1 VSFRVFRGPYSSC
14 NSWIE
19 TNLAARRC
27 SRRKLVGSGSCDF
40 DDRQLNSHRNRMT
53 TMHGSSK
60 DSITPGRFTVK
71 RFILTALI
79 LSLDLDLLAQAITNV
94 VARQEGEE
102 MIVTYDLNKSLNE
115 GEEVTIG
122 YTTDYGA
129 TWSLISP
136 TGDVGRNIQSGR
148 GKTIRWL
155 IDPEVAD
162 RTLKFKVNII
172 DRTNMVWVEGG
183 TFQMGSNS
191 GDSDEKPVH
200 TVTVKG
206 FWMGKY
212 EVTQAEY
219 RRVMGTNPSR
229 FQCDDCPVENVSWN
243 DAVEYAK
250 RVGGR
255 LPTEAEW
262 EYAARGGNQSRNYK
276 YSGSDNLDEVGW
288 YSNNSGNKT
297 HPIGQKKPNELGLY
311 DMAGNVWEWCQ
322 DGYDEGYYAKSPRD
336 NPTGPSYGSHRVL
349 RGGSWSGIGY
359 GCRLSL
365 RNRLDPVNR
374 GNYIGFRCVR
384 DF

>member
-1 VSFRVFRGPYSSC
+1 
-14 NSWIE
+14 
-19 TNLAARRC
+19 
-27 SRRKLVGSGSCDF
+27 
-40 DDRQLNSHRNRMT
+40 
-53 TMHGSSK
+53 MHGSSK

-79 LSLDLDLLAQAITNV
+79 LSLNLNLLAQAITNV
-94 VARQEGEE
+94 VARQEGDE
-102 MIVTYDLNKSLNE
+102 MIVTYDLNQPLKKA
-115 GEEVTIG
+115 EEATIG
-122 YTTDYGA
+122 YTIDNGL
-129 TWSLISP
+129 TWSLISNA
-136 TGDVGRNIQSGR
+136 TGDVGKNIQSGR

-191 GDSDEKPVH
+191 GDSDEKLVH

-219 RRVMGTNPSR
+219 RRVMGTNPSY
-229 FQCDDCPVENVSWN
+229 FACDDCPVENVSWN

-288 YSNNSGNKT
+288 YDNNSSGKT
-297 HPIGQKKPNELGLY
+297 HPVGQKKPNELGIY
-311 DMAGNVWEWCQ
+311 DMSGNVWEWCA
-322 DGYDEGYYAKSPRD
+322 DWHGDNYYSQSTRS
-336 NPTGPSYGSHRVL
+336 NPSGPSYGSDRVL
-349 RGGSWSGIGY
+349 RGGSWTRHDY
-359 GCRLSL
+359 CCRLSYRYRYVPDL
-365 RNRLDPVNR
+365 RSNRF
-374 GNYIGFRCVR
+374 GFRCVW

>member
-1 VSFRVFRGPYSSC
+1 
-14 NSWIE
+14 
-19 TNLAARRC
+19 
-27 SRRKLVGSGSCDF
+27 
-40 DDRQLNSHRNRMT
+40 
-53 TMHGSSK
+53 MHGSSK
-60 DSITPGRFTVK
+60 DLITPGRFTVK

-79 LSLDLDLLAQAITNV
+79 LSLNLDLLAQAITNV
-94 VARQEGEE
+94 VARQEGKE
-102 MIVTYDLNKSLNE
+102 MIVIYDLNQKLNE
-115 GEEVTIG
+115 MDMITIELTIDNG
-122 YTTDYGA
+122 T
-129 TWSLISP
+129 TWSRVTNA
-136 TGDVGRNIQSGR
+136 TGDLGRNIQSGR

-219 RRVMGTNPSR
+219 RRVMGTNPSY
-229 FQCDDCPVENVSWN
+229 FKCDDCPVERVSWE
-243 DAVEYAK
+243 DAAEYAR

-262 EYAARGGNQSRNYK
+262 EYAARGGNKSRGYR
-276 YSGSDNLDEVGW
+276 YSGSDNLDEVSW
-288 YSNNSGNKT
+288 YSNNSGRRT
-297 HPIGQKKPNELGLY
+297 HPVGLKRPNELGLY
-311 DMAGNVWEWCQ
+311 DMSGNVWEWCL
-322 DGYDEGYYAKSPRD
+322 DRYDEGYYAKSPRD
-336 NPTGPSYGSHRVL
+336 NPTGPSSGSGRVV
-349 RGGSWSGIGY
+349 RGGSWLSSGAY
-359 GCRLSL
+359 CRLTS
-365 RNRLDPVNR
+365 RTRHAPGDRDDNV
-374 GNYIGFRCVR
+374 GFRCVR

>member
-1 VSFRVFRGPYSSC
+1 
-14 NSWIE
+14 
-19 TNLAARRC
+19 
-27 SRRKLVGSGSCDF
+27 
-40 DDRQLNSHRNRMT
+40 MT

-60 DSITPGRFTVK
+60 DLITPGRFTVK

-79 LSLDLDLLAQAITNV
+79 LSLNLDLLAQAITNV
-94 VARQEGEE
+94 VARQAGEE

-122 YTTDYGA
+122 YTTDYGT
-129 TWSLISP
+129 TWSLISNA

-162 RTLKFKVNII
+162 GTLKFKVNIV
-172 DRTNMVWVEGG
+172 DLTNMVWVEGG

-206 FWMGKY
+206 FWISKY

-219 RRVMGTNPSR
+219 SRVMGTNPSN
-229 FQCDDCPVENVSWN
+229 FKCDDCPVENVSWN

-262 EYAARGGNQSRNYK
+262 EYAARGGNKSRGYQ
-276 YSGSDNLDEVGW
+276 YSGSDNLDEVSW
-288 YSNNSGNKT
+288 YWNNSGSRT
-297 HPIGQKKPNELGLY
+297 HPVGQKKPNELGIY
-311 DMAGNVWEWCQ
+311 DMSGNVKEWCV
-322 DGYDEGYYAKSPRD
+322 D
-336 NPTGPSYGSHRVL
+336 SYGSNYYSKSPVNNPQGPQSTGSRVL
-349 RGGSWSGIGY
+349 RGGSWNGSVD
-359 GCRLSL
+359 GCRVSYRSL
-365 RNRLDPVNR
+365 NVDYRSKCD
-374 GNYIGFRCVR
+374 GFRWVR